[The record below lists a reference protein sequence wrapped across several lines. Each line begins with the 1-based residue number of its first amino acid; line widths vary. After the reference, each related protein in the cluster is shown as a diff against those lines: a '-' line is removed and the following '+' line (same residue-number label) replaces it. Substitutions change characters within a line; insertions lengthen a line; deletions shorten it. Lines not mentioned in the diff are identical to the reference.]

1 MNRTLRS
8 ITSLGFL
15 LTLCT
20 ASHAAAAEDG
30 RWQVEIT
37 GLSSQSTTGWIW
49 GDSAESA
56 GGGVALEYRASRR
69 LGLGLEVLSSKV
81 ESDVGFEF
89 FDTDLFVLE
98 SRVRM
103 TPVLARLDVHLTP
116 DHKADLVVGP
126 VLGYMHYGDL
136 TTEVRSDFLGESL
149 DVERL
154 RTKDGLAWGAHIG
167 LDVPIGA
174 GGLYFTTSATYLAAE
189 VETEGGVDED
199 GGAGDVELDLDPFV
213 VQAGFGYRF

>member
-1 MNRTLRS
+1 MNRTMRS
-8 ITSLGFL
+8 ITRLGFL
-15 LTLCT
+15 LTLCA

-49 GDSAESA
+49 GDSDESA
-56 GGGVALEYRASRR
+56 GGGLALEYRASRR
-69 LGLGLEVLSSKV
+69 LGLALEVLSSKV

-89 FDTDLFVLE
+89 FDTDLFVLA
-98 SRVRM
+98 SSVRM

-126 VLGYMHYGDL
+126 VVGYMHYGDL
-136 TTEVRSDFLGESL
+136 TTEIRSDFLGEDL
-149 DVERL
+149 EVERL

-189 VETEGGVDED
+189 VETEGIADEAA
-199 GGAGDVELDLDPFV
+199 GGTGDLDLDPFV